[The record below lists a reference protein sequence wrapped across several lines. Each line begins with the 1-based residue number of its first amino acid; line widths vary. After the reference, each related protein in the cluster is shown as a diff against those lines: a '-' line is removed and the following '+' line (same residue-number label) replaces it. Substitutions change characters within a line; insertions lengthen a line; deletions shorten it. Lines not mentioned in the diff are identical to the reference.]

1 MLIIADGNNLAWAGF
16 HALRRPMKADTP
28 ERKERAALVGLT
40 QIFLGIVARAGEP
53 PVASGQQP
61 FPEPFPVTRAAIV
74 FDEGRPLR
82 RRGLFPGYQMG
93 REGDPNFMDN
103 EPFVVGA
110 IETFMEA
117 AAALPV
123 EVLRGQNT
131 EADDLMAALALQAGE
146 IPVRVASTDRDFLQL
161 VDERLSIYAP
171 VKRLVIDAGNF
182 EQAVAPRM
190 SDGTAVTFPRE
201 RYLDYRALSG
211 DASDNLPG
219 VPGVGSIGAAR
230 LLAAD
235 ALEAYFEEPGRVS
248 AALGRRNA
256 KLEAAFDDG
265 SARDIVERN
274 RMMMDLRLAA
284 ESYPALAEYRQQGT
298 WDEAVFRA
306 WFKEQ
311 RIAGVENDAVVRAM
325 DAIAGR

>member
-53 PVASGQQP
+53 PVTSGQQP

-82 RRGLFPGYQMG
+82 RRGIFPGYQMG

-123 EVLRGQNT
+123 EVLRGRNT

-146 IPVRVASTDRDFLQL
+146 TPVRVASTDRDFLQL
-161 VDERLSIYAP
+161 VDGRLSIYAP
-171 VKRLVIDAGNF
+171 VKRAVIDVANF
-182 EQAVAPRM
+182 EVAVAPTT
-190 SDGTAVTFPRE
+190 SDGKPVKFPRE

-219 VPGVGSIGAAR
+219 VPGVGAIGAAR
-230 LLAAD
+230 LLAAN
-235 ALEAYFEEPGRVS
+235 ALETYFAEPARVS
-248 AALGRRNA
+248 VALRRRNA
-256 KLEAAFDDG
+256 KLEAAFADG
-265 SARDIVERN
+265 SARKVVDLN
-274 RMMMDLRLAA
+274 RGMMDLRLAA
-284 ESYPALAEYRQQGT
+284 ASYPDLSPYRRQGT
-298 WDEAVFRA
+298 WDEAAFRA

-311 RIAGVENDAVVRAM
+311 RIAGVESTAVVRAM
-325 DAIAGR
+325 EVIAAG

>member
-1 MLIIADGNNLAWAGF
+1 
-16 HALRRPMKADTP
+16 MKADTP

-82 RRGLFPGYQMG
+82 RRGMFPGYQMG

-110 IETFMEA
+110 IETFMDA
-117 AAALPV
+117 ARALPI

-146 IPVRVASTDRDFLQL
+146 NPVRVASTDRDFLQL
-161 VDERLSIYAP
+161 VDEQLSIYAP
-171 VKRLVIDAGNF
+171 VKRMVIDVDNF
-182 EQAVAPRM
+182 EVAVAPTT
-190 SDGTAVTFPRE
+190 SDGKPVKFPRE

-219 VPGVGSIGAAR
+219 VPGVGAIGAAR

-235 ALEAYFEEPGRVS
+235 DLGGYFEEPGRVS
-248 AALGRRNA
+248 AALGRRSA
-256 KLEAAFDDG
+256 KLEAAFADG
-265 SARDIVERN
+265 SARDVVERN
-274 RMMMDLRLAA
+274 RSMMDLRLAA
-284 ESYPALAEYRQQGT
+284 RSYPDLTAYRRVGV
-298 WDEAVFRA
+298 WDETAFRA
-306 WFKEQ
+306 WFAEQ
-311 RIAGVENDAVVRAM
+311 RIAGVESMSVVRAM
-325 DAIAGR
+325 EAIAAR